1 MTTAAASGVTLRR
14 LDADD
19 VGAYLRLRDGSYGF
33 PTDDES
39 RLEFTRRMALT
50 WGAFQG
56 GELAASLGDPRFENY
71 VAGARVRT
79 AGIAAVQTAPEHRR
93 QGLAARLLRHA
104 LEVARDDAIGWSL
117 LYPFDPP
124 FYTRYGWQGLATGV
138 ELVLPPARLA
148 RTAPFTASRVTSDLR
163 GELQDVYGRCAANWT
178 FTNARTLGPWDV
190 WEDLLPAPGK
200 LGLAYRLDDA
210 YVVLQQRYEGDPH
223 GPSLRV
229 IDSGYAS
236 AAGREALFGLLASFN
251 GQSSTITIDVPAS
264 DPLAWDWAGWYP
276 KAGRKTLMAR
286 VADVQSALGALRARR
301 PGADGDETVDL
312 PAFTMG
318 VRDAFAPWNEGS
330 WRVTPGPEGCTVERV
345 PNSETWLDVRG
356 LTLLL
361 SGAATPLAVR
371 LAGLAE
377 GDAVALSTLAALS
390 AGRTPYQAVED
401 GF

>member
-1 MTTAAASGVTLRR
+1 VTTAAASGVTVRR

-19 VGAYLRLRDGSYGF
+19 LDGYLLLRDGSFGF

-39 RLEFTRRMALT
+39 RLEFTRRMPLT
-50 WGAFQG
+50 LGAFRD

-71 VAGARVRT
+71 VAGALVRT

-93 QGLAARLLRHA
+93 RGLAALLLRHA
-104 LEVARDDAIGWSL
+104 LEVARDDTIGWSL

-138 ELVLPPARLA
+138 ELVLPPHRLA
-148 RTAPFTASRVTSDLR
+148 RTGPVAGTRVTRDLR
-163 GELQDVYGRCAANWT
+163 GELQDVYARCAANWT
-178 FTNARTLGPWDV
+178 FTNARTIGPWDV
-190 WEDLLPAPGK
+190 WEDLLPAEGK

-210 YVVLQQRYEGDPH
+210 YVVLQQRYEHDPH

-229 IDSGYAS
+229 VDSGYAG
-236 AAGREALFGLLASFN
+236 AAGREALFGLLASFV
-251 GQSSTITIDVPAS
+251 GQASTITIDVPS
-264 DPLAWDWAGWYP
+264 GDPLAWDWSGWYP
-276 KAGRKTLMAR
+276 KPGRKTLMAR
-286 VADVQSALGALRARR
+286 VADVESALRPLRAHR
-301 PGADGDETVDL
+301 PGADGDVAVDL

-330 WRVTPGPEGCTVERV
+330 WRVTPGPEGCSVERAARA
-345 PNSETWLDVRG
+345 ETSIDVRG

-377 GDAVALSTLAALS
+377 GDDAALLALAALA
-390 AGRTPYQAVED
+390 AGRTPYQAAVD